1 MKNEYRH
8 LNAVNELF
16 PQNENGYEYSY
27 INSVNK
33 IDNIDPTNI
42 SGDKTVGKTINKIQ
56 ENNERNIK
64 TILNLIDSDIR
75 KKIRNTFNNYFE
87 NAGVPCY
94 KNVPFTN
101 MVIPTSY
108 QDITT

>member
-8 LNAVNELF
+8 LNTVNEIF
-16 PQNENGYEYSY
+16 PQDENGYEYSY

-33 IDNIDPTNI
+33 INKIDPTDI

-64 TILNLIDSDIR
+64 TILNLIDSDIYT
-75 KKIRNTFNNYFE
+75 KENSSNTFNNYFE

-101 MVIPTSY
+101 MVIPLLY
-108 QDITT
+108 QI